1 MPQLIAIKGSL
12 VGKTFPLKESAI
24 LGRAFDADVRV
35 DELTVSRQHARI
47 EKTDDGY
54 RLEDMGSGNGT
65 LLNGEQVTAPARL
78 KNGDVISLPQN
89 VFRFVDKAQAGKSD
103 ATITMVDLSTASEST
118 IVDTLDVQATIS
130 DMGATAAAAEPVE
143 VLKAHE
149 RLRTVVEISN
159 AVQTQ
164 LNLDQLLK
172 DIIES
177 LFHVFPQMDR
187 GFIMLKSGE
196 GGELVPKVARH
207 RDREEAG
214 SVTVSRRIINEAV
227 KRRIAI
233 LSADAM
239 GDKRFAQAMSV
250 VNFQIRSMMCA
261 PLIAKKELL
270 GVIHLD
276 TMRQDKRFTMDD
288 LELLTG
294 VANQTALAISNAT
307 LHEELLRRQRTE
319 RDLVLARKVQ
329 ESFLPDR
336 VPEITGM
343 QFAASYRAA
352 LEVGGDFYD
361 FIPLGDQ
368 KLGIVLGDVAGKGIP
383 AALMMARL
391 SSDVRFLA
399 LNENQPRDVVSKLNK
414 KVCATSPEAF
424 VTLIFGILD
433 ATSLT
438 LTMANAGHCP
448 PLLRKAGSK
457 EIQQIEDCISLPLGA
472 LDSTEYIEMSY
483 PLDAG
488 DVLFIFSDGVTEAM
502 NAQKDLYGFERLKSA
517 MAQQGGEAQQVMDG
531 ILEDIRAFVG
541 DTKQSDDL
549 TALCLGAV

>member
-1 MPQLIAIKGSL
+1 
-12 VGKTFPLKESAI
+12 
-24 LGRAFDADVRV
+24 
-35 DELTVSRQHARI
+35 
-47 EKTDDGY
+47 
-54 RLEDMGSGNGT
+54 
-65 LLNGEQVTAPARL
+65 
-78 KNGDVISLPQN
+78 
-89 VFRFVDKAQAGKSD
+89 
-103 ATITMVDLSTASEST
+103 
-118 IVDTLDVQATIS
+118 
-130 DMGATAAAAEPVE
+130 
-143 VLKAHE
+143 
-149 RLRTVVEISN
+149 
-159 AVQTQ
+159 
-164 LNLDQLLK
+164 
-172 DIIES
+172 
-177 LFHVFPQMDR
+177 
-187 GFIMLKSGE
+187 ML
-196 GGELVPKVARH
+196 
-207 RDREEAG
+207 
-214 SVTVSRRIINEAV
+214 INEAV